1 MKRSDTSMLTNKK
14 LTDKFLFL
22 YLPLTFML
30 SFTIFPIYWTINTA
44 FKSEGDIMKRP
55 LEYAPLAPTLEN
67 FVTAWNSVGFAT
79 YFKNSLIV
87 GFSTV
92 IIVIV
97 LSTLSG
103 YALSRYQFKGKKGFL
118 LMLLCTQF
126 IPRAMMIIPLFII
139 FKNLGLI
146 SNPLSLILTYTAV
159 EIPFTTILMTGFISN
174 VPKELEEA
182 AQIDGCS
189 KLQAIRHVVLPLL
202 LPGIVA
208 TAVFTFIYTWN
219 EFLIALM
226 LTNQQSMF
234 TLPVGLSSMMGEF
247 NVNYGA
253 LAAGSVI
260 ALIPAVLL
268 FAYAQKHLV
277 NGMGGAVKG

>member
-1 MKRSDTSMLTNKK
+1 MQNSKKNK
-14 LTDKFLFL
+14 DKILFF
-22 YLPLTFML
+22 YLPLTLMI
-30 SFTIFPIYWTINTA
+30 SFTVFPIYWTLMTA
-44 FKSEGDIMKRP
+44 LKSEGDILKRP
-55 LEYAPLAPTLEN
+55 LEYVPLAPTLEN
-67 FVTAWNSVGFAT
+67 FVMAWNNVGFAT

-87 GFSTV
+87 GVSTV
-92 IIVIV
+92 LIVVV

-103 YALSRYQFKGKKGFL
+103 YALSRYKFKGKRSFL

-126 IPRAMMIIPLFII
+126 IPRSMMIIPLFVI

-146 SNPLSLILTYTAV
+146 SNPLSLIITYAAI
-159 EIPFTTILMTGFISN
+159 EIPFTTVLMNGFISN
-174 VPKELEEA
+174 VPRELEEA
-182 AQIDGCS
+182 AMMDGCNR
-189 KLQAIRHVVLPLL
+189 LQAIRFVVFPLL

-226 LTNQQSMF
+226 LTNQQSKF
-234 TLPVGLSSMMGEF
+234 TLPVGLSYMMGEF

-253 LAAGSVI
+253 LAAGSII
-260 ALIPAVLL
+260 ALIPAVIL
-268 FAYAQKHLV
+268 FSYAQKHLV

>member
-1 MKRSDTSMLTNKK
+1 MLTNKK
-14 LTDKFLFL
+14 LMDKFLFL
-22 YLPLTFML
+22 YLPLTMML
-30 SFTIFPIYWTINTA
+30 SFTVFPIYWTINTA
-44 FKSEGDIMKRP
+44 FKAEGDIMKRP
-55 LEYAPLAPTLEN
+55 LEYLPLAPTVEN
-67 FVTAWNSVGFAT
+67 FVTAWTNIGFAT

-87 GFSTV
+87 GISTV
-92 IIVIV
+92 IVVIV

-103 YALSRYQFKGKKGFL
+103 YALSRYNFKGKKSFL

-146 SNPLSLILTYTAV
+146 SNPLSLIITYTAI

-189 KLQAIRHVVLPLL
+189 KLQSIRYVVLPLL

-234 TLPVGLSSMMGEF
+234 TLPVGLSSMLGEF

>member
-1 MKRSDTSMLTNKK
+1 MFSKNKK
-14 LTDKFLFL
+14 IDRLLTL
-22 YLPLTFML
+22 YVPLGMLL
-30 SFTIFPIYWTINTA
+30 SFTLFPLYWTINTA
-44 FKSEGDIMKRP
+44 FKPEGDIMNRP
-55 LEYAPLAPTLEN
+55 LEYAPLNPTVEN
-67 FVTAWNSVGFAT
+67 FVMAWNNVGFAT
-79 YFKNSLIV
+79 FMKNSLIV
-87 GFSTV
+87 GVSTV
-92 IIVIV
+92 IVV
-97 LSTLSG
+97 LICSTLSG
-103 YALSRYQFKGKKGFL
+103 YALARYQFKGKRAFM

-126 IPRAMMIIPLFII
+126 IPRSMMIIPLFII

-146 SNPLSLILTYTAV
+146 SSPLALIITYTAI
-159 EIPFTTILMTGFISN
+159 EIPFTTILMSGFIAN

-182 AQIDGCS
+182 AMIDGCT
-189 KLQAIRHVVLPLL
+189 KLQSIRHVVFPLL

-208 TAVFTFIYTWN
+208 TGVFTFIYTWN

-226 LTNQQSMF
+226 LTNRQDRF
-234 TLPVGLSSMMGEF
+234 TLPVGLSTMMGEF

-260 ALIPAVLL
+260 ALIPAVIL